1 MGLRLEV
8 TPTIILNR
16 ETIQMKKK
24 YYQINKIIEAA
35 YATKIVIFLF
45 IILIPVMIRLSSYIH
60 SIL

>member
-24 YYQINKIIEAA
+24 YQINKIIEAA